1 MQIRKIAFL
10 GLLVYAFVGCSDKPV
25 ESKES
30 TIEKKYTVEE
40 IYTQMCAK
48 CHGAKAEGNPMKK
61 GPSLNEETAHELEI
75 SLYDLKNG
83 GTNQSSGS
91 SNEVMEHNM
100 QKIIDKGMDY
110 DPKEMAEYIYK
121 NFNKK

>member
-1 MQIRKIAFL
+1 MQIKKIAFL
-10 GLLVYAFVGCSDKPV
+10 GLLVSIFVGCSDKPV
-25 ESKES
+25 EEKSKVV
-30 TIEKKYTVEE
+30 EKKYTVEE
-40 IYTQMCAK
+40 IYTKMCAK
-48 CHGAKAEGNPMKK
+48 CHGMNAEGNPMKK
-61 GPSLNEETAHELEI
+61 GPALDEQTAHEMEI

-100 QKIIDKGMDY
+100 QKIIEKGMDY

-121 NFNKK
+121 NFYKE